1 MKRIPAFVWLGVV
14 PLLWGMN
21 FHLARYCVQHLP
33 PNTVGSVRF
42 IIATLLLVPLFLVLE
57 RPKWP
62 GLKPY
67 LLAMAMVGATG
78 VFGYN
83 YLFFKAMQT
92 TSPTNASLLLA
103 FNPLVTLLLS
113 TLWLKSQVR
122 PLQWAGV
129 IIGMAGVLLIV
140 TKGRLQALLGLEISY
155 GDFLILLVALS
166 FAFANIIVRKH
177 LQAVSSMATSAVS
190 TVVGTLFLLAVSW
203 FEPQPDVPF
212 SNTPMQVWLAVLLM
226 TMGGSIIGYIAWN
239 HSVAKVGAD
248 KAALFT
254 NLTPFY
260 TVLIAL
266 GLGQPVELLQLLGGG
281 CIVSGIVMANL
292 QLRGKVPK
300 PLQVATS

>member
-1 MKRIPAFVWLGVV
+1 MKRIPAFVWLGIV
-14 PLLWGMN
+14 PLFWGMN

-33 PNTVGSVRF
+33 PNTVGAVRF
-42 IIATLLLVPLFLVLE
+42 IIATLLLVPLFVVFE

-62 GLKPY
+62 GLKPH
-67 LLAMAMVGATG
+67 LVAMAVVGATG

-113 TLWLKSQVR
+113 RMWLKTTVR
-122 PLQWAGV
+122 PLQWGGV
-129 IIGMAGVLLIV
+129 TLGMAGVLLIV
-140 TKGRLQALLGLEISY
+140 TRGKLQALLGLGISY
-155 GDFLILLVALS
+155 GDFLLLLVALS

-177 LQAVSSMATSAVS
+177 LQAASSMATSAVS
-190 TVVGTLFLLAVSW
+190 TVVGTLLLLTVSW
-203 FEPQPDVPF
+203 FEPQPAV
-212 SNTPMQVWLAVLLM
+212 SLSSTPPLVWLALLAM
-226 TMGGSIIGYIAWN
+226 TLGGSIIGYIAWN
-239 HSVAKVGAD
+239 HSVARIGAE

-281 CIVSGIVMANL
+281 CIVSGILIANL
-292 QLRGKVPK
+292 KAKRQASG
-300 PLQVATS
+300 PLQASTT